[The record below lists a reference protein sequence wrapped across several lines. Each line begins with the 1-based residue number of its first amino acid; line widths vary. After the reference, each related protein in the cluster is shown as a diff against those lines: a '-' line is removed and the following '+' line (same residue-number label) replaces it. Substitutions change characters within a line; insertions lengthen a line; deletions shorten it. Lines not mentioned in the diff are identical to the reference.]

1 MANINAKMLLR
12 IINEEIDTVYSS
24 LLSEQAPPTPDAPV
38 LPDDPAAGTPPAG
51 DTPPADDKKEEDPDA
66 AVKKKIEDLSKEPDQ
81 DIRKTFLSK
90 MQNGIERKE
99 AIELFQYVVKNNNE
113 VSKDKKV
120 PENIKRVVAELQ
132 LHFNIKIPPP
142 EPEKPKAPA
151 AAAAPSA
158 PAVLAA
164 PAAPVVAESRVQKL
178 SREYLVY
185 KKLYLRSK

>member
-24 LLSEQAPPTPDAPV
+24 LLNEQAPPTPDAPV
-38 LPDDPAAGTPPAG
+38 LPDDPAAAGAPPADG
-51 DTPPADDKKEEDPDA
+51 APPTDDKKEEEEKDPDA
-66 AVKKKIEDLSKEPDQ
+66 AVKKKIEDLSREPDQ

-99 AIELFQYVVKNNNE
+99 AIELLQYVVKNKNE
-113 VSKDKKV
+113 ASKDKKV
-120 PENIKRVVAELQ
+120 PENIKRVVDQLQ
-132 LHFNIKIPPP
+132 LDFNIKIPPP

-151 AAAAPSA
+151 AAAP
-158 PAVLAA
+158 AA

-178 SREYLVY
+178 AREYLVY
-185 KKLYLRSK
+185 KKLYLRSN

>member
-38 LPDDPAAGTPPAG
+38 LPDDPAAAGTPPA
-51 DTPPADDKKEEDPDA
+51 DATPPADEKKEEDPDA

-99 AIELFQYVVKNNNE
+99 AIELLQYVVKNNNE

-151 AAAAPSA
+151 PAAPSA
-158 PAVLAA
+158 PAP